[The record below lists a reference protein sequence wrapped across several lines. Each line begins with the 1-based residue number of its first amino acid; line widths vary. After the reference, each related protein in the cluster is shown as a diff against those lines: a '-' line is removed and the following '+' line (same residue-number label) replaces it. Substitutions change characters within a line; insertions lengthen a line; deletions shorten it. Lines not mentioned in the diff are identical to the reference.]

1 MRKLHAFFGWA
12 TVLLMVGTV
21 LVAHPH
27 MQKSVTVKIGDVEA
41 KVSFY
46 TSPANLE
53 HVKTAAIGA
62 FTPGAGRLN
71 LSADLTVGDITLAA
85 GEYRVGAIKNGEDDW
100 TLALYQGQLKRG
112 ESVDMAKVI
121 KLASW
126 FSKYQG
132 NAAHINFDLTPGHGE
147 MEGKVTLV
155 WHYGPLY
162 LAGALS

>member
-1 MRKLHAFFGWA
+1 MRKLYPCLGWA
-12 TVLLMVGTV
+12 GVLLMVCTV

-27 MQKSVTVKIGDVEA
+27 LRKSVTAKIGDVEA
-41 KVSFY
+41 TVSFV
-46 TSPANLE
+46 TSPTNLE
-53 HVKTAAIGA
+53 HVKTAAVGA
-62 FTPGAGRLN
+62 FTPGAGRLK
-71 LSADLTVGDITLAA
+71 LSADLTVGELTLAA
-85 GEYRVGAIKNGEDDW
+85 GEYRVGTVKNGEDDW

-112 ESVDMAKVI
+112 ESADMAKVI

-126 FSKYQG
+126 FSKSRG
-132 NAAHINFDLTPGHGE
+132 NAAHIYFDITPGQGD